1 MRIVLISEVLRW
13 MGQRGRGGGG
23 GDVDEGMV
31 VLNGVEW
38 RDMS

>member
-23 GDVDEGMV
+23 DVDEGMV